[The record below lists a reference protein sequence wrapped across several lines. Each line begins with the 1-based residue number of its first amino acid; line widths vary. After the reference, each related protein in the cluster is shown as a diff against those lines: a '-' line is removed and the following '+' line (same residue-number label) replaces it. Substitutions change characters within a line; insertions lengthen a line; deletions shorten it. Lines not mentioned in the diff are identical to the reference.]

1 MSEQGLDPR
10 IQKLMASLYGELT
23 EEEEREFQAVL
34 AGDEALRA
42 EWDELH
48 AARAFLKEW
57 DAAEPDRSFV
67 FVEPAGTPV
76 SASRGGGSWTGL
88 RRRLAG
94 LFPPPA
100 WGFAGATAALVVLIF
115 AGFRVDRVENGLAFR
130 FGSPTEVS
138 RTAEMGSPGGTL
150 STPGDPTAYPRVVS
164 PTGVGAIPAAAAGGY
179 VTQDQLNTYNA
190 RVLTTVSSLLENFE
204 QKRNGE
210 LAYVLQSFYQDLS
223 SRQLQTY
230 DELRGQIQGVGLGLM
245 AEQTKANARLES
257 LVGRTEAPQTVPVSQ
272 SPENSQRGG
281 NEDE

>member
-1 MSEQGLDPR
+1 MSDQGLDPR

-23 EEEEREFQAVL
+23 DEEEREFQEAL
-34 AGDEALRA
+34 AGDASLRA

-57 DAAEPDRSFV
+57 DATEPDRSFV
-67 FVEPAGTPV
+67 FVEPPESPV
-76 SASRGGGSWTGL
+76 SAHRGGGGRIGW

-94 LFPPPA
+94 LLPPPA
-100 WGFAGATAALVVLIF
+100 WGFAGATAALVVLLF
-115 AGFRVDRVENGLAFR
+115 AGFRVDRVDNGLAFR
-130 FGSPTEVS
+130 FGSPAEVS
-138 RTAEMGSPGGTL
+138 RTAEVASPGGTL
-150 STPGDPTAYPRVVS
+150 SAPGDPTAYPRVVS
-164 PTGVGAIPAAAAGGY
+164 PTGVGAIPAAATGEY
-179 VTQDQLNTYNA
+179 VTQNQLDAYNA

-257 LVGRTEAPQTVPVSQ
+257 LVNRSEAPQTVPVSQ
-272 SPENSQRGG
+272 SPEKRQRGG